1 MGRYRVVLLVV
12 LLAIGQLVLSYVQA
26 DLFHDQTLEWAALK
40 ERQMAESGVP
50 PDLRAHV
57 TGSVGYDASRVSR
70 YVLSVTHTSILVNA
84 ALLLFV
90 FYECRR
96 GARSSGDEA

>member
-12 LLAIGQLVLSYVQA
+12 LLAIGQLVHSYVQA
-26 DLFHDQTLEWAALK
+26 DLFHNQTLEWAAFK

-57 TGSVGYDASRVSR
+57 TGSLDDASRVSR
-70 YVLSVTHTSILVNA
+70 YVLSVTHMSILVNA

>member
-50 PDLRAHV
+50 PELRAHV
-57 TGSVGYDASRVSR
+57 TDSFDASRVSR
-70 YVLSVTHTSILVNA
+70 YVLSVTQTSILVNA
-84 ALLLFV
+84 ALLLVV